1 MGRFHRQEGRIVDRL
16 VTFPLKKMVEHIP
29 SEENKR
35 IVETSAGLGLPHE
48 QIGALIGIDDKT
60 LRKHYRIELNV
71 GKAKASAQIAKT
83 LFSKAQGGDTTA
95 LIWWTKAQ
103 MRWAETQK
111 QEITGADGAPLVVS
125 WKK

>member
-1 MGRFHRQEGRIVDRL
+1 MI
-16 VTFPLKKMVEHIP
+16 EHIP
-29 SEENKR
+29 SAENKR
-35 IVETSAGLGLPHE
+35 LVETSAGLGLPHE

-60 LRKHYRIELNV
+60 LRKHYRTELDL

-83 LFSKAQGGDTTA
+83 LFNKAQGGDTTA

-111 QEITGADGAPLVVS
+111 QEITGADGAAIQHSVS
-125 WKK
+125 WLK

>member
-1 MGRFHRQEGRIVDRL
+1 MTLEHKPTDEQ
-16 VTFPLKKMVEHIP
+16 KKL
-29 SEENKR
+29 
-35 IVETSAGLGLPHE
+35 VETSAGLGLPHE
-48 QIGALIGIDDKT
+48 QIGSLIGIDDKT
-60 LRKHYRIELNV
+60 LRKHYREQLDL

-83 LFSKAQGGDTTA
+83 LFNKAQSGDTTA

-111 QEITGADGAPLVVS
+111 QEITGADGAPIVVS

>member
-1 MGRFHRQEGRIVDRL
+1 MN
-16 VTFPLKKMVEHIP
+16 EHIP
-29 SEENKR
+29 SDENKR
-35 IVETSAGLGLPHE
+35 LVETSAGLGLPHE

-60 LRKHYRIELNV
+60 LRKHYREQLDL

-83 LFSKAQGGDTTA
+83 LFNKAQSGDTTA

-125 WKK
+125 WKQ